1 MSNREK
7 IIWAAGAI
15 ILVFLFLL
23 SSTDWIIAEKKRE
36 VYQISVVVEDSNDE
50 YYVNFKKGMDKA
62 AESLH
67 ADVDFI
73 TLYAPNDLAQQI
85 ELIQREIKEGAD
97 ALIVAPVNESEFI
110 MRLDEISPSC
120 PVVLLGTSNVS
131 ASVAASIGIDGFKA
145 GERLAARIA
154 AEESKEFPVCLLT
167 EGLTC
172 TGNKDRYDGLCSA
185 LSEAGFTCRL
195 TEKQSEDSYRRA
207 IEETVY
213 PGRGRMTVVAL
224 DVDALSE
231 AAAIIGG
238 SSVYKEYITGLYG
251 FGSTVGILNELDN
264 GVIDGLM
271 THSQFDEGYLS
282 VKMAVEAIQG
292 VRLGEP
298 VVMDSFY
305 IEADDLREGRYEKL
319 LYPME

>member
-1 MSNREK
+1 MSNKEK
-7 IIWAAGAI
+7 IMWAAGAI
-15 ILVFLFLL
+15 CLVFLFLL
-23 SSTDWIIAEKKRE
+23 SSTDWIIAEKERE
-36 VYQISVVVEDSNDE
+36 VYQLSVIVEDSSDE

-97 ALIVAPVNESEFI
+97 ALIVAPVDESEFV

-120 PVVLLGTSNVS
+120 PIILLGTSNVS
-131 ASVAASIGIDGFKA
+131 ASVAASIGINGFEA
-145 GERLAARIA
+145 GEQLAGRIEA
-154 AEESKEFPVCLLT
+154 KESRRFPVCLLT
-167 EGLTC
+167 EGLNY
-172 TGNKDRYDGLCSA
+172 TGNKERYDGIHSA

-195 TEKQSEDSYRRA
+195 IEKQSEDTYRQA

-213 PGRGRMTVVAL
+213 PGKGRMTVVAL
-224 DVDALSE
+224 DAAALSE

-238 SSVYKEYITGLYG
+238 SSVYKGYITGLYG
-251 FGSTVGILNELDN
+251 FGSTVSILNELDR
-264 GVIDGLM
+264 GVVDGLM

-282 VKMAVEAIQG
+282 VKMAVEAVRG
-292 VRLGEP
+292 MRLGEQA
-298 VVMDSFY
+298 VMDSIY
-305 IEADDLREGRYEKL
+305 VEAKDLRDSRYEKL